1 MQDDTGSWYINNGK
15 VDYSFSGMAL
25 CNKNKWWYC
34 IKNGK
39 LDSSVNRLEYMYG
52 RWWYVHNGVID
63 FQENTLVQNNK
74 GWWYVNNGMVDF
86 SFNGISKTDH
96 GEWYIKN
103 GNVDFNYSGM
113 ALCTSDQNYNG
124 KTYFHKDWWYC
135 IKNGSFDARADRLEY
150 LYGRW
155 WYVHNGVID
164 FQENTLVQNN
174 MGWWYVNN
182 GMVDTKIGHML

>member
-124 KTYFHKDWWYC
+124 KTYFHQGWWYC

-155 WYVHNGVID
+155 WYVHNGVCA
-164 FQENTLVQNN
+164 
-174 MGWWYVNN
+174 
-182 GMVDTKIGHML
+182 